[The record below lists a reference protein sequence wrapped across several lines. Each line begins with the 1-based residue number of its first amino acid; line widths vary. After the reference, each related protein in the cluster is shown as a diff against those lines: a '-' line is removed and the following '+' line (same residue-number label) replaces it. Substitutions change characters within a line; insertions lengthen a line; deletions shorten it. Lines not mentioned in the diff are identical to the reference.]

1 MDSMSAKQLEKQ
13 KVGRPS
19 VITAEAVQK
28 LEAALATGFGVNAAC
43 YFSGVSRSVFYQRKA
58 EDKEF
63 SDKMR
68 LAEEW
73 STYKARLTILKA
85 IDNGD
90 VAAAK
95 FWLTHKARTE
105 FAPPKAY

>member
-1 MDSMSAKQLEKQ
+1 MRTKQLEKK

-19 VITAEAVQK
+19 SITPEVVRK

-43 YFSGVSRSVFYQRKA
+43 HYSGVSRSVFYERKA
-58 EDKEF
+58 TDKEF

-68 LAEEW
+68 LAEDFC
-73 STYKARLTILKA
+73 TYKARLTILKA

-95 FWLTHKARTE
+95 FWLTHKCRTE
-105 FAPPKAY
+105 FAPPKPY

>member
-1 MDSMSAKQLEKQ
+1 MSTQIEKP
-13 KVGRPS
+13 KLGRPS
-19 VITAEAVQK
+19 VLTPEAVRK
-28 LEAALATGFGVNAAC
+28 LEAALAAGFGVNAAC
-43 YFSGVSRSVFYQRKA
+43 YFSGVSRSVYYERKA
-58 EDKEF
+58 TDKEF

-68 LAEEW
+68 LAEEF
-73 STYKARLTILKA
+73 STYKARLTILRA

-95 FWLTHKARTE
+95 FWLTHKARAE